1 LNMNLARRLLIGQM
15 DVINIECKQQ
25 EMKVDTDEGL
35 VDSLTLQIILSSS
48 CLRRLIIIF
57 STITELFYGNKNIEE
72 KNFIKQTDVAKI
84 IGVIQETQ
92 TKLSS
97 ILGELTDDLLLNL
110 LQIRIYL
117 SLFRLGSNY
126 SVQVY

>member
-1 LNMNLARRLLIGQM
+1 MNLARRLLIGQM